1 MKNKNM
7 IIIGVIAILLTVAVG
22 YALFSDT
29 LTINGTATAQG
40 DFSFSVTTQKG
51 VMEEINTDNLTDLK
65 SIGAKRLKA
74 TISASQLFLNYS
86 GQTGIENSTITNTS
100 NTVTINASIDSPGQ
114 EQYFTIKVTN
124 TGSIPITADIWDE
137 FNKEINIKGK

>member
-40 DFSFSVTTQKG
+40 DFSFSVTT
-51 VMEEINTDNLTDLK
+51 
-65 SIGAKRLKA
+65 
-74 TISASQLFLNYS
+74 
-86 GQTGIENSTITNTS
+86 
-100 NTVTINASIDSPGQ
+100 
-114 EQYFTIKVTN
+114 
-124 TGSIPITADIWDE
+124 
-137 FNKEINIKGK
+137 